1 MSVENAN
8 GETDMTTYYHVAS
21 DRYQTGDDLL
31 CWSRLADQGLVTD
44 ADWKW
49 EDAEVGFDEDVVC
62 LWESEAKAREFQAE
76 TNGRLLR
83 IEIADDDT
91 EIILTRVSEGFPAVL
106 YSIPAYAI
114 TAI

>member
-1 MSVENAN
+1 
-8 GETDMTTYYHVAS
+8 MTTYYHVTNAS
-21 DRYQTGDDLL
+21 YESGTDLL

-49 EDAEVGFDEDVVC
+49 EDAEVGFDGDVVC
-62 LWESEAKAREFQAE
+62 LFSTEAEAREFQAE
-76 TNGRLLR
+76 ISGRLLR